1 VPEIRLTSI
10 HIYPMKA
17 ARAVDLGE
25 SKVEPWGLADDRR
38 WMLADQDGR
47 FYLIPDAGGLIRVG
61 DPVAI
66 LDAALPA
73 EPYRFSRDTI
83 AERSAAAGSSGS
95 PIERQ
100 PMCLSGRTSSA
111 PSSAISRIR
120 AQS

>member
-1 VPEIRLTSI
+1 MTRFRPNVVITGAPPWAEDRKQPLT
-10 HIYPMKA
+10 
-17 ARAVDLGE
+17 
-25 SKVEPWGLADDRR
+25 
-38 WMLADQDGR
+38 MLARRRR
-47 FYLIPDAGGLIRVG
+47 FGKELVFGQNLIPDAGGLIRVG
-61 DPVAI
+61 DPVEI

-111 PSSAISRIR
+111 PSSATSRIR

>member
-1 VPEIRLTSI
+1 VPTGAKLLKVSVWGSSFGGFPLLLTRRFG
-10 HIYPMKA
+10 K
-17 ARAVDLGE
+17 E
-25 SKVEPWGLADDRR
+25 LAFG
-38 WMLADQDGR
+38 QN
-47 FYLIPDAGGLIRVG
+47 LIPDAGGLIRVG
-61 DPVAI
+61 DPVEI

-111 PSSAISRIR
+111 PSSATSRIR